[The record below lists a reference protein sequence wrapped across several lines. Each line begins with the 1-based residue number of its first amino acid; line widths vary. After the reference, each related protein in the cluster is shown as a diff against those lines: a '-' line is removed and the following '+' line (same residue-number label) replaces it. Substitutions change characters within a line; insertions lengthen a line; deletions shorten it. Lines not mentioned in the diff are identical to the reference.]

1 MNEMKTEK
9 KYCNNQG
16 YQINVFGKINKS
28 IKLW

>member
-9 KYCNNQG
+9 KDCKNQG